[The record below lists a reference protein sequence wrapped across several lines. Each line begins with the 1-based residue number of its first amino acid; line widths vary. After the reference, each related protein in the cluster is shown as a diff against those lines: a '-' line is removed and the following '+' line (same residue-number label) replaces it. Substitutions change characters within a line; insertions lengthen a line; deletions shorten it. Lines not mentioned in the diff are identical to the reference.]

1 VSTPDRAAALR
12 EHESWAR
19 GKAHRP
25 EPAVDTRTH
34 SSEIRAGHSG
44 LPSVETQSRTHGA
57 PLPGV
62 DKGPDSR
69 GGAR

>member
-1 VSTPDRAAALR
+1 
-12 EHESWAR
+12 
-19 GKAHRP
+19 
-25 EPAVDTRTH
+25 VDTRTH
-34 SSEIRAGHSG
+34 NSEIRAGHSG

-62 DKGPDSR
+62 DNGPDPR